1 MRGPAPPENQRGVTE
16 PTNQNA
22 EARSHPPI
30 AGRVVA
36 TPRGAR
42 MRREYD
48 GGGTGTARVALAQ
61 RIRRGGGE
69 HDVTP
74 INLRERVEFTRQKG
88 N

>member
-1 MRGPAPPENQRGVTE
+1 MRGPAPPENQRGVAE

-48 GGGTGTARVALAQ
+48 RGTPAGPGLRLRREYDGEGGSMTS
-61 RIRRGGGE
+61 
-69 HDVTP
+69 
-74 INLRERVEFTRQKG
+74 RQFIFAKE
-88 N
+88 